1 MVYSMKRAHMPSPF
15 GLDLLRHL
23 TVAAMCERQ
32 DAKPRYALSG
42 CPLDLKTSSFP
53 LGKTK

>member
-1 MVYSMKRAHMPSPF
+1 MSSPF
-15 GLDLLRHL
+15 GLDLLCHL
-23 TVAAMCERQ
+23 TVAAMRERQ